1 MDKEIVVSVKN
12 LTAGYSRSKLILE
25 NVSFD
30 VPRGEILAILGGSGC
45 GKSTLMKHMIGLY
58 APFAGDILIKNQ
70 SIVNC
75 TEEQK
80 RRIMCQIGVAY
91 QGGALFRSLSL
102 EENVALPLE
111 EYTKLTPAGIK
122 ERVREKLNLVN
133 LDGYQDYMPSD
144 LSGGMVK
151 RAAFARALAL
161 DPEILFFDEP
171 SAGLDPISSANL
183 DKLILEI
190 RKKTGATI
198 IIVTHE
204 LASIFA
210 VADRAL
216 LLDRDARNIIADGHP
231 SELQKHSKNGFVRSF
246 LNRDISRHADEKT

>member
-1 MDKEIVVSVKN
+1 MNNEIMVSVRN
-12 LTAGYSRSKLILE
+12 LTAGYSSTKLILE

-58 APFAGDILIKNQ
+58 KPIAGDILIKNH

-75 TEEQK
+75 TDERK
-80 RRIMCQIGVAY
+80 RAIMKQIGVAY
-91 QGGALFRSLSL
+91 QSGALFRSLSL
-102 EENVALPLE
+102 EENVALMLE
-111 EYTKLTPAGIK
+111 EYTKLTPAEIK
-122 ERVREKLNLVN
+122 EKVREKLTLVN
-133 LDGYQDYMPSD
+133 LDGYQEYMPSD

-161 DPEILFFDEP
+161 DPDILFFDEP
-171 SAGLDPISSANL
+171 SAGLDPLSSANL

-198 IIVTHE
+198 VIVTHE

-216 LLDRDARNIIADGHP
+216 LLDREARNIIADGHP
-231 SELQKHSKNGFVRSF
+231 SELQKHSTNGFVRSF
-246 LNRDISRHADEKT
+246 LNRDISGHTEYK